1 MFVRGHRNEEF
12 GPGSAEFEAALRYVA
27 AVNTKELDL
36 NLVVGQDGFVAAPGM
51 LSIWDQAVKTANEQ
65 GISPL
70 SALLNNQDTPVI
82 DPDADP
88 IQEKAWTPLTG
99 PYKHR
104 SEEHTSE
111 LQSLMRISYAV
122 FC

>member
-1 MFVRGHRNEEF
+1 MFVRGHRNEEV

-88 IQEKAWTPLTG
+88 I
-99 PYKHR
+99 R

-122 FC
+122 FRLKK

>member
-1 MFVRGHRNEEF
+1 
-12 GPGSAEFEAALRYVA
+12 
-27 AVNTKELDL
+27 
-36 NLVVGQDGFVAAPGM
+36 M

-99 PYKHR
+99 PYKHENGYTVEPIGTRGGLRTLGEELENNLFIAQAHGYTAALCTSGATQFAAIYTEAELGRASGRERR
-104 SEEHTSE
+104 S
-111 LQSLMRISYAV
+111 QYV
-122 FC
+122 